1 VHWFDEL
8 NLFIFW
14 LSFWHAA
21 ANKSNQM
28 IQKRIYHP
36 DNGTDATS
44 KGKEDKYT
52 FKDVMIIVFGW
63 LVALS
68 LVYIC
73 YLKFQIFLHH

>member
-1 VHWFDEL
+1 
-8 NLFIFW
+8 
-14 LSFWHAA
+14 
-21 ANKSNQM
+21 M

-63 LVALS
+63 LMALS